1 LKRIT
6 IEIHYGISD
15 GIIRVMG
22 AFKLHSNYQ
31 PSGDQPTAIEHLS
44 EGVKAGIVH
53 QTLVGATGTGKT
65 FTMANIIQNV
75 QKPTLILAHNK
86 TLAAQLYSEF
96 IDFFPENAVEYFVSY
111 YDYYQPEAY
120 VPSRD
125 LYIEKDS
132 DINEVIERYRNS
144 ATQKLLSQR
153 DTIIVSTVSCIY
165 GLGNPEDYE
174 GMSVKIE
181 IGKSMTRDK
190 LLSRLRDM
198 QYERTNNDF
207 GTGTYRVRGDSLDIN
222 LTVSEDRAVRVDFFG
237 DDIDSIR
244 IMNPIS
250 GEVLGRVTDITIF
263 PAKHNVSPEEK
274 LKNAI
279 KFIREDLEGEI
290 KDFMDRGKIVEATRL
305 KQRVNYD
312 LEMIEETGF
321 CKGIENYSRYIDGR
335 APGTAPSTL
344 LDYFPDDY
352 LTIIDE
358 SHISVPQ
365 IGGMYSGDRSRKENL
380 VDYGFRMKSA
390 LDNRPLK
397 FEEFLKRT
405 NQTIYT
411 SATPSKYELE
421 NSVQAASEVL
431 KSGN

>member
-1 LKRIT
+1 
-6 IEIHYGISD
+6 
-15 GIIRVMG
+15 M
-22 AFKLHSNYQ
+22 AFKLHSNYK
-31 PSGDQPTAIEHLS
+31 PSGDQPQAIDILS
-44 EGVKAGIVH
+44 EGVKAGLKH
-53 QTLVGATGTGKT
+53 QTLIGATGTGKT
-65 FTMANIIQNV
+65 FTMANLIQNV
-75 QKPTLILAHNK
+75 NKPTLILSHNK

-144 ATQKLLSQR
+144 ATQMLLSR
-153 DTIIVSTVSCIY
+153 KDTIIVSTVSCIY
-165 GLGNPEDYE
+165 GLGNPDDYE

-181 IGKSMTRDK
+181 TGKALTRDK

-222 LTVSEDRAVRVDFFG
+222 LTVSEDRAVRVEFFG

-250 GEVLGRVTDITIF
+250 GEVIGRVDEITIF
-263 PAKHNVSPEEK
+263 PAKHNVTPEEK
-274 LKNAI
+274 LKRAI
-279 KFIREDLEGEI
+279 VRIREDLEKEV
-290 KDFMDRGKIVEATRL
+290 KDFTDRGKLVEATRL

-312 LEMIEETGF
+312 MEMIEETGF

-335 APGTAPSTL
+335 AVGSAPSTL
-344 LDYFPDDY
+344 LDYFPEDY

-358 SHISVPQ
+358 SHITVPQ

-380 VDYGFRMKSA
+380 VDYGFRMRSA
-390 LDNRPLK
+390 LDNRPLM
-397 FEEFLKRT
+397 FDEFTKRT
-405 NQTIYT
+405 NQVVYT
-411 SATPSKYELE
+411 TATPSEYEIK
-421 NSVQAASEVL
+421 NSNESAQLLLS
-431 KSGN
+431 

>member
-1 LKRIT
+1 MCN
-6 IEIHYGISD
+6 D
-15 GIIRVMG
+15 IIRHMG
-22 AFKLHSNYQ
+22 AFKLHSNYK

-279 KFIREDLEGEI
+279 KFIREDLEDEV
-290 KDFMDRGKIVEATRL
+290 KAFMDRGKIVEATRL

-411 SATPSKYELE
+411 SATPSKYELD
-421 NSVQAASEVL
+421 NSITAAKEVL
-431 KSGN
+431 K

>member
-1 LKRIT
+1 
-6 IEIHYGISD
+6 
-15 GIIRVMG
+15 
-22 AFKLHSNYQ
+22 
-31 PSGDQPTAIEHLS
+31 
-44 EGVKAGIVH
+44 
-53 QTLVGATGTGKT
+53 
-65 FTMANIIQNV
+65 
-75 QKPTLILAHNK
+75 
-86 TLAAQLYSEF
+86 
-96 IDFFPENAVEYFVSY
+96 
-111 YDYYQPEAY
+111 
-120 VPSRD
+120 
-125 LYIEKDS
+125 
-132 DINEVIERYRNS
+132 
-144 ATQKLLSQR
+144 
-153 DTIIVSTVSCIY
+153 
-165 GLGNPEDYE
+165 
-174 GMSVKIE
+174 
-181 IGKSMTRDK
+181 
-190 LLSRLRDM
+190 
-198 QYERTNNDF
+198 
-207 GTGTYRVRGDSLDIN
+207 
-222 LTVSEDRAVRVDFFG
+222 
-237 DDIDSIR
+237 
-244 IMNPIS
+244 MNPIS

-335 APGTAPSTL
+335 VPGSAPSTL

-397 FEEFLKRT
+397 FEEFLKRS

-421 NSVQAASEVL
+421 NSIQAASEVL
-431 KSGN
+431 KSGI

>member
-1 LKRIT
+1 MCN
-6 IEIHYGISD
+6 D
-15 GIIRVMG
+15 IIRHMG
-22 AFKLHSNYQ
+22 EFKLHSNYK

-279 KFIREDLEGEI
+279 KFIREDLEDEV
-290 KDFMDRGKIVEATRL
+290 KAFMDRGKIVEATRL

-411 SATPSKYELE
+411 SATPSKYELD
-421 NSVQAASEVL
+421 NSITAAKEVL
-431 KSGN
+431 K

>member
-1 LKRIT
+1 
-6 IEIHYGISD
+6 
-15 GIIRVMG
+15 M
-22 AFKLHSNYQ
+22 AFKLHSQYK
-31 PSGDQPTAIEHLS
+31 PSGDQPTAIELLT
-44 EGVKAGIVH
+44 EGVNAGLQH
-53 QTLVGATGTGKT
+53 QTLIGATGTGKT
-65 FTMANIIQNV
+65 FTMANLIQNV
-75 QKPTLILAHNK
+75 DKPTLILSHNK

-132 DINEVIERYRNS
+132 DINDVIERYRNS
-144 ATQKLLSQR
+144 ATQMLLSRR

-181 IGKSMTRDK
+181 MGKSMTRDK

-222 LTVSEDRAVRVDFFG
+222 LTVSEDRAVRVEFFG

-250 GEVLGRVTDITIF
+250 GEVIGRVEDVTIF
-263 PAKHNVSPEEK
+263 PAKHNVTPEEK
-274 LKNAI
+274 LKRAI
-279 KFIREDLEGEI
+279 VFIREDLEKEI
-290 KDFMDRGKIVEATRL
+290 KDFMDRGKLVEATRL

-312 LEMIEETGF
+312 MEMIEETGF

-335 APGTAPSTL
+335 SVGSSPSTL

-358 SHISVPQ
+358 SHITVPQ

-390 LDNRPLK
+390 LDNRPLT
-397 FEEFLKRT
+397 FEEFTQRT
-405 NQTIYT
+405 NQTVYT
-411 SATPSKYELE
+411 TATPSKYEIE
-421 NSVQAASEVL
+421 NSNKSAQEVL
-431 KSGN
+431 KSGI

>member
-1 LKRIT
+1 MI
-6 IEIHYGISD
+6 IGD
-15 GIIRVMG
+15 IIRAMG
-22 AFKLHSNYQ
+22 ALKLYSNYK
-31 PSGDQPTAIEHLS
+31 PSGDQPKAIEYLS
-44 EGVKAGIVH
+44 EGVKAGIAH

-153 DTIIVSTVSCIY
+153 DTIIVATVSCIY
-165 GLGNPEDYE
+165 GLGNPDDYE
-174 GMSVKIE
+174 GLSVKIE

-207 GTGTYRVRGDSLDIN
+207 GTGTYRVRGDSLDVN

-250 GEVLGRVTDITIF
+250 GEVLGRVSDVTIY

-274 LKNAI
+274 LKDAI

-421 NSVQAASEVL
+421 NSVQAAERAIHSV
-431 KSGN
+431 G

>member
-1 LKRIT
+1 
-6 IEIHYGISD
+6 
-15 GIIRVMG
+15 MG

-31 PSGDQPTAIEHLS
+31 PSGDQPTAIEYLT
-44 EGVKAGIVH
+44 EGVNAGIAH

-153 DTIIVSTVSCIY
+153 DTVIVSTVSCIY

-181 IGKSMTRDK
+181 LGKSMTRDK

-250 GEVLGRVTDITIF
+250 GEVLNRVNDITIF
-263 PAKHNVSPEEK
+263 PAKHNVSPDEK
-274 LKNAI
+274 LKAAI
-279 KFIREDLEGEI
+279 KFIREDLEGEV
-290 KDFMDRGKIVEATRL
+290 KAFTDKGKLVEATRL

-335 APGTAPSTL
+335 QPGTAPSTL

-421 NSVQAASEVL
+421 NSVLSAQQVL
-431 KSGN
+431 KSGV